1 MCETPGGRGP
11 LPPLPTPMRWQMTA
25 SLEDRKVT
33 SLSFAQATWLF
44 RRDLFV
50 GDIGIWKSA
59 R

>member
-33 SLSFAQATWLF
+33 SLSFAQAT
-44 RRDLFV
+44 
-50 GDIGIWKSA
+50 
-59 R
+59 